1 MSNSWLENV
10 HITNVQQRRI
20 NEENMVLTFS
30 MNGLPYT
37 LTIKKRE
44 GLFVPLALFHEFD
57 EICPNC
63 LKIGTI
69 KHCFAWLEE
78 KEKLFH
84 YLIKQPSI
92 RLEWVYIPHEQEVE
106 EDAESRI

>member
-1 MSNSWLENV
+1 MANVWNENV
-10 HITNVQQRRI
+10 HINNIKQRRI

-63 LKIGTI
+63 LKLGTI
-69 KHCFAWLEE
+69 KHCWY
-78 KEKLFH
+78 KDKKKLFY

-92 RLEWVYIPHEQEVE
+92 RLEWLYIPHEQEVE
-106 EDAESRI
+106 EDAQSCI